1 MEIIAL
7 VAIILAVLLPRAFK
21 LDQFVT
27 PDEET
32 WLMRSANFYMALAQ
46 RDFAHTYQKE
56 HPGVTI
62 MWAGTAAFLREYPE
76 YRGSGEGQTTTIRFI
91 YYLNKY
97 FKVPP
102 IDVLKTARLFIVL
115 GITLAI
121 VIAFLYVRR
130 IIGFLPAL
138 LGFLFIAFDPF
149 HLALSR
155 LLHLDGLM
163 STLLFLSLV
172 SFFGYQKDRRLVDL
186 LISGASAGLCWLTKS
201 PGFILGVA
209 VGLIA
214 LTILWQRRREE
225 KEAWSF
231 QYVWSYL
238 WPVIAWGVIG
248 GLVYVALW
256 PAMWVDPIGTISNVL
271 LQAEGYAEKG
281 HAAAIFFDGDVIVS
295 GDLGLKYAY
304 FYPLNFLWRTTP
316 VVLAGLLLA
325 LWGFIFRK
333 EPFKDSL
340 ARLMVSG
347 MVIFIFIFTLVMSLG
362 LKKFDRYILPVFMPL
377 DLIAGMGWAFLA
389 YLLLEKA
396 KTSLARW
403 GVYLM
408 LAVVVGVQVYLAL
421 STFPYYFSYYNPL
434 MGGARKAPQVMQ
446 IGWGEGIDQA
456 ARYLNDKPNADKLNV
471 YAWYSRGSFSYLFN
485 GNTYYIGPDFGERS
499 EDMERFK
506 AADYVV
512 IYIHQWQR
520 DIPPLLLD
528 YLRDKTPEKS
538 FWIDGIEYARV
549 YKIN

>member
-1 MEIIAL
+1 MQTGHSEADTPTGDTPTGDTPTGKKSSKTWVEIIAL

-214 LTILWQRRREE
+214 LTILWQKRREE
-225 KEAWSF
+225 KKAWSV

-248 GLVYVALW
+248 GLVYVVLW

-396 KTSLARW
+396 KTRPRPMGSLPDACR
-403 GVYLM
+403 G
-408 LAVVVGVQVYLAL
+408 
-421 STFPYYFSYYNPL
+421 
-434 MGGARKAPQVMQ
+434 
-446 IGWGEGIDQA
+446 GWGPSLSCAEH
-456 ARYLNDKPNADKLNV
+456 
-471 YAWYSRGSFSYLFN
+471 FS
-485 GNTYYIGPDFGERS
+485 
-499 EDMERFK
+499 
-506 AADYVV
+506 V
-512 IYIHQWQR
+512 
-520 DIPPLLLD
+520 LL
-528 YLRDKTPEKS
+528 
-538 FWIDGIEYARV
+538 
-549 YKIN
+549 